1 MEQAVE
7 LGFADC
13 SIGFNRL
20 AQPGLSHAQHL
31 EAIIDGEARSRRT
44 ALVDVVADVMDDIL
58 IAGGGIGGLTAALS
72 LHRAGFP
79 VRVFESVDRIQA
91 LGVGINL
98 LPHAVREL
106 DALGL
111 ADELARNGLHTDD
124 VGVLHQA
131 RRTDLG
137 RTAWARLPA
146 TDGRRSPFIAARFT
160 PSCMLRA
167 IADIGADRI
176 HTGCHLDRIDETA
189 DGVEATFIDRRTGAV
204 SATAKGSMLIA
215 CDGIHSVARRQF
227 YPDEGMPTWNGA
239 LLWRGLAEGA
249 PVFDGR
255 TMVWAGHPRQK
266 FVMYPLLDLPDGR
279 QQLNFI
285 AELRTDGTELLERED
300 WNQPGRSRGLPSTV
314 RRVEVSVAR
323 CSGAHRLRSGHVL
336 FPMVD
341 RDPVDRWSFGRTTL
355 LGDAAHPMYPIGSNG
370 ASQAILDARTLT
382 GCLLSYPGEPEL
394 ALRRYDEVRRPATSA
409 IVLANRG
416 LGPELPMQL
425 VEERAPSGF
434 DQLSDVITPDEILE
448 VTDGYRKMAG
458 FSLQQL
464 HDRPSLA
471 EMQY

>member
-1 MEQAVE
+1 
-7 LGFADC
+7 
-13 SIGFNRL
+13 
-20 AQPGLSHAQHL
+20 
-31 EAIIDGEARSRRT
+31 
-44 ALVDVVADVMDDIL
+44 MDDII
-58 IAGGGIGGLTAALS
+58 IAGGGIGGLTVALS

-111 ADELARNGLHTDD
+111 AGDLAANGVTPSTLAYFTKRGEPIWDEPRGLAAGYRWPQISIHR
-124 VGVLHQA
+124 GVLH
-131 RRTDLG
+131 TILN
-137 RTAWARLPA
+137 
-146 TDGRRSPFIAARFT
+146 AAAEA
-160 PSCMLRA
+160 A
-167 IADIGADRI
+167 IGVDRI
-176 HTGCHLDRIDETA
+176 HTGCHLDRFVETGA
-189 DGVEATFIDRRTGAV
+189 GIEATFIDRRTGAV
-204 SATAKGSMLIA
+204 AATARGSMLVA
-215 CDGIHSVARRQF
+215 CDGIHSVARRHF
-227 YPDEGMPTWNGA
+227 YPEEGMPKWNGS
-239 LLWRGLAEGA
+239 LLWRGLADGA

-266 FVMYPLLDLPDGR
+266 LVLYPVLDLPEGR

-285 AELRTDGTELLERED
+285 AELRTESTELAERED
-300 WNQPGRSRGLPSTV
+300 WNRAGDLGDFLPEFEDWVFPWLDVPALIVSAPGTF
-314 RRVEVSVAR
+314 
-323 CSGAHRLRSGHVL
+323 L

-341 RDPVDRWSFGRTTL
+341 RDPVERWSFGRTTL

-382 GCLLSYPGEPEL
+382 GCLLCHGDDLER
-394 ALRRYDEVRRPATSA
+394 ALQRYDEVRRPATSA

-425 VEERAPSGF
+425 VEERASDGF
-434 DQLSDVITPDEILE
+434 AQLSDVITPAEILE

>member
-1 MEQAVE
+1 
-7 LGFADC
+7 
-13 SIGFNRL
+13 
-20 AQPGLSHAQHL
+20 
-31 EAIIDGEARSRRT
+31 
-44 ALVDVVADVMDDIL
+44 MDDVI
-58 IAGGGIGGLTAALS
+58 IAGGGIGGRTAALS

-111 ADELARNGLHTDD
+111 ADELAGSGLTPTTLAYFTKRGEPIWDEPRGVAAGYRWPQISIHRGELHTI
-124 VGVLHQA
+124 LH
-131 RRTDLG
+131 
-137 RTAWARLPA
+137 
-146 TDGRRSPFIAARFT
+146 AAA
-160 PSCMLRA
+160 L
-167 IADIGADRI
+167 ADIGADRI
-176 HTGCHLDRIDETA
+176 HTGCHLDRIVETVE
-189 DGVEATFIDRRTGAV
+189 GVEATFIDRRTGTV
-204 SATAKGSMLIA
+204 TATANGSMLIA
-215 CDGIHSVARRQF
+215 CDGIHSVARRHF
-227 YPDEGMPTWNGA
+227 YPDEGMPKWNGA
-239 LLWRGLAEGA
+239 LLWRGLAEGP

-285 AELRTDGTELLERED
+285 AELRTDETELLQRED
-300 WNQPGRSRGLPSTV
+300 WNQPGDLADFLPQFEGWKFPWLDVPALIASAPATF
-314 RRVEVSVAR
+314 
-323 CSGAHRLRSGHVL
+323 L

-341 RDPVDRWSFGRTTL
+341 RDPVERWSFGKTTL

-382 GCLLSYPGEPEL
+382 GCVLSYPGDTEL
-394 ALRRYDEVRRPATSA
+394 ALQRYDEVRRPATSA

-425 VEERAPSGF
+425 VEERAPDGF
-434 DQLSDVITPDEILE
+434 ERLADVITPEEILE

-464 HDRPSLA
+464 HDLPSLA

>member
-1 MEQAVE
+1 
-7 LGFADC
+7 
-13 SIGFNRL
+13 
-20 AQPGLSHAQHL
+20 
-31 EAIIDGEARSRRT
+31 
-44 ALVDVVADVMDDIL
+44 VVADVVDDVL
-58 IAGGGIGGLTAALS
+58 IAGGGIGGLSAALS

-111 ADELARNGLHTDD
+111 ADELARNGLTPTTLAYFTKRGEPIWEEPRGLAAGYRWPQISIHRGALHTI
-124 VGVLHQA
+124 LH
-131 RRTDLG
+131 
-137 RTAWARLPA
+137 
-146 TDGRRSPFIAARFT
+146 AAA
-160 PSCMLRA
+160 M
-167 IADIGADRI
+167 ADIGAGRI
-176 HTGCHLDRIDETA
+176 HTGCHLDRIVETA
-189 DGVEATFIDRRTGAV
+189 DGVEATFIDRRTGV
-204 SATAKGSMLIA
+204 VRATAKGSILIA
-215 CDGIHSVARRQF
+215 CDGIHSVARRHF
-227 YPDEGMPTWNGA
+227 YPDEGMPRWNGA

-266 FVMYPLLDLPDGR
+266 LVMYPLLDLPDGR

-285 AELRTDGTELLERED
+285 AELRTDGTQLLERED
-300 WNQPGRSRGLPSTV
+300 WNQPGDLADFVPQFEGWKFPWLDVPALIASASATF
-314 RRVEVSVAR
+314 
-323 CSGAHRLRSGHVL
+323 L

-341 RDPVDRWSFGRTTL
+341 RDPVARWSFGRTTL

-382 GCLLSYPGEPEL
+382 GCLLSYPGEAEL
-394 ALRRYDEVRRPATSA
+394 ALQRYDEVRRPATSA
-409 IVLANRG
+409 LVLANRG

-448 VTDGYRKMAG
+448 VTDGYRKTAG

-471 EMQY
+471 DMKY

>member
-1 MEQAVE
+1 
-7 LGFADC
+7 
-13 SIGFNRL
+13 
-20 AQPGLSHAQHL
+20 
-31 EAIIDGEARSRRT
+31 
-44 ALVDVVADVMDDIL
+44 MDDVI

-111 ADELARNGLHTDD
+111 ADDLATNGLTPTTLAYFTKRGEPIWDEPRGLAAGYRWPQISIHRGALQTI
-124 VGVLHQA
+124 LH
-131 RRTDLG
+131 
-137 RTAWARLPA
+137 
-146 TDGRRSPFIAARFT
+146 AA
-160 PSCMLRA
+160 A
-167 IADIGADRI
+167 IAEIGADRI
-176 HTGCHLDRIDETA
+176 HTGCHLERFAETPF
-189 DGVEATFIDRRTGAV
+189 GVEATFIDRRTGAI
-204 SATAKGSMLIA
+204 SATATGSMMIA
-215 CDGIHSVARRQF
+215 CDGIHSVARRHF
-227 YPDEGMPTWNGA
+227 YPDEGMPKWNGS
-239 LLWRGLAEGA
+239 LLWRGLADGV

-285 AELRTDGTELLERED
+285 AELRTDDTELLQRED
-300 WNQPGRSRGLPSTV
+300 WNQPGDLADFLPQFHGWTFPWLDVPALIASAPTTF
-314 RRVEVSVAR
+314 
-323 CSGAHRLRSGHVL
+323 L

-341 RDPVDRWSFGRTTL
+341 RDPVERWSFGSATL

-382 GCLLSYPGEPEL
+382 GCLLSYPGDTEV
-394 ALRRYDEVRRPATSA
+394 ALQIYDEVRRPATSA

-434 DQLSDVITPDEILE
+434 DRLTDVITRDEILE
-448 VTDGYRKMAG
+448 VTDGYRKRAG

-471 EMQY
+471 EMRY

>member
-1 MEQAVE
+1 VN
-7 LGFADC
+7 D
-13 SIGFNRL
+13 
-20 AQPGLSHAQHL
+20 
-31 EAIIDGEARSRRT
+31 
-44 ALVDVVADVMDDIL
+44 DVI

-72 LHRAGFP
+72 LHRAGFA
-79 VRVFESVDRIQA
+79 VSVFESVDRIQA

-111 ADELARNGLHTDD
+111 ADQLAASGLTPSTLAYFTKRGEPIWDEARGIAAGYRWPQISIHRGALHTI
-124 VGVLHQA
+124 LH
-131 RRTDLG
+131 
-137 RTAWARLPA
+137 TAALNE
-146 TDGRRSPFIAARFT
+146 
-160 PSCMLRA
+160 
-167 IADIGADRI
+167 IGADRI
-176 HTGCHLDRIDETA
+176 HTGCHLDRFVETA
-189 DGVEATFIDRRTGAV
+189 DGVDATFIDRRTGV
-204 SATAKGSMLIA
+204 TSAMASGSMLIA
-215 CDGIHSVARRQF
+215 CDGIHSVARRYF
-227 YPDEGMPTWNGA
+227 YPDEGMPKWNGA
-239 LLWRGLAEGA
+239 LLWRGLAEGR

-285 AELRTDGTELLERED
+285 AELRTDDTELLQRED
-300 WNQPGRSRGLPSTV
+300 WNQPGDLADFLPQFEDWKFPWLDVPALIASAPGTF
-314 RRVEVSVAR
+314 
-323 CSGAHRLRSGHVL
+323 L

-341 RDPVDRWSFGRTTL
+341 RDPIERWSFGRVTL

-382 GCLLSYPGEPEL
+382 GCLLSHSDDVERGL
-394 ALRRYDEVRRPATSA
+394 LRYDEVRRPATSA

-434 DQLSDVITPDEILE
+434 EQLSDVISAEEILA

-471 EMQY
+471 DMTY

>member
-1 MEQAVE
+1 MS
-7 LGFADC
+7 D
-13 SIGFNRL
+13 
-20 AQPGLSHAQHL
+20 
-31 EAIIDGEARSRRT
+31 D
-44 ALVDVVADVMDDIL
+44 DVI

-72 LHRAGFP
+72 LHRAGLP

-111 ADELARNGLHTDD
+111 VDELVANGL
-124 VGVLHQA
+124 
-131 RRTDLG
+131 
-137 RTAWARLPA
+137 
-146 TDGRRSPFIAARFT
+146 T
-160 PSCMLRA
+160 PSTLAYFTKRGEPIWDEPRGLA
-167 IADIGADRI
+167 AGYRWPQISIHRGALHTTLHDAVVAQIGADRI
-176 HTGCHLDRIDETA
+176 HTGCHLVQFFETA
-189 DGVEATFIDRRTGAV
+189 GGVRATFIDRRTGAD
-204 SATAKGSMLIA
+204 SATATGSMMIA
-215 CDGIHSVARRQF
+215 CDGIHSVARRHF
-227 YPDEGMPTWNGA
+227 YPDEGMPKWNGA
-239 LLWRGLAEGA
+239 LLWRGLADGP

-266 FVMYPLLDLPDGR
+266 FVLYPLHDLPDGR

-285 AELRTDGTELLERED
+285 AELRTDDTELLERED
-300 WNQPGRSRGLPSTV
+300 WNRPGDLADFLPQFAGWTFPWLDVPALIASAPSTY
-314 RRVEVSVAR
+314 
-323 CSGAHRLRSGHVL
+323 L

-341 RDPVDRWSFGRTTL
+341 RDPVERWSFGRTTL

-382 GCLLSYPGEPEL
+382 GCLLSYPDDIGR
-394 ALRRYDEVRRPATSA
+394 ALQRYDEVRRPATSA

-425 VEERAPSGF
+425 VEERAPDGF
-434 DQLSDVITPDEILE
+434 ERLSDVVGPDEILE

-471 EMQY
+471 EIEY

>member
-1 MEQAVE
+1 M
-7 LGFADC
+7 AD
-13 SIGFNRL
+13 F
-20 AQPGLSHAQHL
+20 
-31 EAIIDGEARSRRT
+31 
-44 ALVDVVADVMDDIL
+44 MDDLI

-72 LHRAGFP
+72 LHRAGYP

-111 ADELARNGLHTDD
+111 ADELAANGLTPTTLAYFTKRGEPIWDEPR
-124 VGVLHQA
+124 G
-131 RRTDLG
+131 
-137 RTAWARLPA
+137 
-146 TDGRRSPFIAARFT
+146 IAAGYRWPQISIHRGALQT
-160 PSCMLRA
+160 ILHAAA
-167 IADIGADRI
+167 IAEIGADRI
-176 HTGCHLDRIDETA
+176 HTGCHLDRFSQSA
-189 DGVEATFIDRRTGAV
+189 GRVEATFVDRRTGTV
-204 SATAKGSMLIA
+204 TATAKGSAMIA
-215 CDGIHSVARRQF
+215 CDGIHSVARRYF
-227 YPDEGMPTWNGA
+227 YPNEGMPKWNGA
-239 LLWRGLAEGA
+239 LLWRGLADGP

-266 FVMYPLLDLPDGR
+266 FVLYPLLDLPEGR

-285 AELRTDGTELLERED
+285 AELRTDGTELLQRED
-300 WNQPGRSRGLPSTV
+300 WNQAGDLADFLPQFQGWTFPWLDVPKLIASAPTTF
-314 RRVEVSVAR
+314 
-323 CSGAHRLRSGHVL
+323 L

-341 RDPVDRWSFGRTTL
+341 RDPVERWSFGTTTL

-382 GCLLSYPGEPEL
+382 GCLLSYPDDIEQ
-394 ALRRYDEVRRPATSA
+394 ALLRYDEVRRPATSA

-425 VEERAPSGF
+425 VEERAPQGF
-434 DQLSDVITPDEILE
+434 ERLSEVITPDEILE

-464 HDRPSLA
+464 HERPSLA